1 LARAARA
8 RTRTISTEQEDGW
21 LLKRLAVS
29 GQFASFGASLDD
41 LKYLLPDARQQL
53 EGQKLALGA
62 AEAPENFDA
71 GSQAA
76 VERAIDEAFVSGYL
90 VVMLVATALASA
102 LGAALPIEG
111 RTQDE
116 EIEAPK
122 TKILAA

>member
-1 LARAARA
+1 
-8 RTRTISTEQEDGW
+8 
-21 LLKRLAVS
+21 
-29 GQFASFGASLDD
+29 
-41 LKYLLPDARQQL
+41 
-53 EGQKLALGA
+53 
-62 AEAPENFDA
+62 
-71 GSQAA
+71 